1 MKTSKEGMSE
11 FERSVAGKVR
21 TFLVHEV
28 LEGDESELEEDT
40 SLIAS
45 GIMNSRTMVKLMAFV
60 DENYGVT
67 LSFKQLNPGNLQT
80 VRSIAKM
87 IAASTSNKKQS

>member
-1 MKTSKEGMSE
+1 MAG
-11 FERSVAGKVR
+11 FEERVAGEVR

-28 LEGDESELEEDT
+28 LEGDDSELDDNT
-40 SLIAS
+40 PLLAS

-60 DENYGVT
+60 EENYSVT
-67 LSFKQLNPGNLQT
+67 LSFKQLNPTNLKN

-87 IAASTSNKKQS
+87 IAESTANP